1 MTAPATDALRGSTAG
16 IPTATPQETDRRSV
30 AADPQ
35 PAGGPALRRRVA
47 SGAQRA
53 TGTRSAAA
61 GQRDGASTGG
71 VRFPAPTACSEELIT
86 NNLGLARQAAWR
98 FHRKTGQ
105 PYDDLEAIAFVGLI
119 RGCRRYDP
127 DRLNPGSGQP
137 YALSTI
143 VVPFINGEIL
153 HWFRDK
159 GHAIKFPNKWREC
172 WGKVQRLM
180 SDPDLTAQDVAEKS
194 GLTIAELTEMLGS
207 MTGTANLDDIHGA
220 DGYDVPELELPR
232 IDPLKDLVLNAWG
245 NIHPADRGLLL
256 KWWSNPRRLAYPSG
270 PMEQFHRRVKARLQG
285 RRLSEV
291 LQLGLQITVPLVT
304 PEPKAPKRKRSRKAL
319 EAAALQLGL
328 IVA

>member
-1 MTAPATDALRGSTAG
+1 MAS
-16 IPTATPQETDRRSV
+16 
-30 AADPQ
+30 DPI
-35 PAGGPALRRRVA
+35 G
-47 SGAQRA
+47 A

-61 GQRDGASTGG
+61 GQRDGAGAG
-71 VRFPAPTACSEELIT
+71 FPAPTAVSEDLIT
-86 NNLGLARQAAWR
+86 RNLGLARQAAWR

-143 VVPFINGEIL
+143 VCPFINGEIL

-159 GHAIKFPNKWREC
+159 GHAIKFPNKWREK

-180 SDPDLTAQDVAEKS
+180 GDPSLTTQEVAEQS
-194 GLTIAELTEMLGS
+194 GLSIAELNEMLGS

-232 IDPLKDLVLNAWG
+232 IDPLKDLVTTAWG
-245 NIHPADRGLLL
+245 NIHSADRGLLL
-256 KWWSNPRRLAYPSG
+256 KWWANPRRLAYPAG
-270 PMEQFHRRVKARLQG
+270 PMEQFHRRVKAILQG

-291 LQLGLQITVPLVT
+291 LQLGLAVSVPLVT
-304 PEPKAPKRKRSRKAL
+304 PEPKPPRRKRSRKAL

-328 IVA
+328 LVA